1 MRLSRPVRTRF
12 RSGSAPSALN
22 LAAQMSLAG
31 SLCKRH
37 AVRPSGFRRHSPPT
51 ACRQTVSGSLSLPSP
66 GFFSPFPH
74 GTGSLSVAREY
85 LALEG
90 GPPRF
95 PQGFSC
101 PVVLGCAGQRVERV
115 FVYRALTVS
124 GGWFHSLQLTPRL
137 VTLRDQTR
145 PASHNPARAN
155 PRGLGSS
162 PFARRYSGNHGCFL
176 FLEVLR
182 CFSSLGSPR
191 EPMNS
196 AHDPWA
202 LPHGGSPI
210 RASAAHSLLAAPRGF
225 SQLATPFLASWR
237 QGIHRPPLVA

>member
-1 MRLSRPVRTRF
+1 MASGRLCATPRPLRTRF
-12 RSGSAPSALN
+12 RFGSARFALN
-22 LAAQMSLAG
+22 LATQTSLAG

-37 AVRPSGFRRHSPPT
+37 AVRRSVLRRHSPPT

-124 GGWFHSLQLTPRL
+124 GDWFHSLRLTPRL
-137 VTLRDQTR
+137 VTLRASPHPR
-145 PASHNPARAN
+145 PSTPPGRNRAVWAP
-155 PRGLGSS
+155 PRSLAATWGITVV
-162 PFARRYSGNHGCFL
+162 F
-176 FLEVLR
+176 
-182 CFSSLGSPR
+182 FSSGY
-191 EPMNS
+191 
-196 AHDPWA
+196 
-202 LPHGGSPI
+202 
-210 RASAAHSLLAAPRGF
+210 
-225 SQLATPFLASWR
+225 
-237 QGIHRPPLVA
+237 